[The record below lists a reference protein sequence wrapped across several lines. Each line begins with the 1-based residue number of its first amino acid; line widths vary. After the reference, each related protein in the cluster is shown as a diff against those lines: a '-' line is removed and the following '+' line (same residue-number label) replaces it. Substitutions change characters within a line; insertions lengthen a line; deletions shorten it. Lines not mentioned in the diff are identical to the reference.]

1 MRSRITVSILSL
13 SVAVLSLALG
23 GCTGGNINKES
34 NFSSGVSKPTVDSN
48 SSSGGSA
55 PLDEPSD
62 NSAADS
68 TPSAPAVPSGDPT
81 IFIGPDGNP
90 IYDSEITKLISYKD
104 DFNKKA
110 AEITADDEY
119 VTILCEGFQ
128 YFKEPGG
135 VTYNSLDNPEKFDGL
150 EFKGEMPENKNPW
163 KRVNVGDEI
172 CGLKLKYAV
181 SQFVMENK
189 EANDFE
195 KRGTYYN
202 CEQPAAYQFAKEK
215 DKELVEF
222 EGSITLTGLLSSDA
236 PNYYHPDGGYMS
248 FIPVEDKLP
257 VMCYDKFITEPNT
270 YRSVSH
276 GTGGLG
282 SICENI
288 ISIRIKEPQGEIK
301 NQQKIEF
308 ADEELGIGDTVL
320 ARVTLSN
327 ITYGYGYY
335 VADFSDV
342 EILSDVLAHEG
353 DQI

>member
-1 MRSRITVSILSL
+1 MKSKIAVLILSL
-13 SVAVLSLALG
+13 SVAVLSLMLG
-23 GCTGGNINKES
+23 GCSGNGSE
-34 NFSSGVSKPTVDSN
+34 SN
-48 SSSGGSA
+48 SSSGLSQPTEDSNNSSGGSD
-55 PLDEPSD
+55 PLDESPVNSD
-62 NSAADS
+62 PDS
-68 TPSAPAVPSGDPT
+68 MLSAPVVPSGNPT

-90 IYDSEITKLISYKD
+90 IYDSEITKLISYKQ

-135 VTYNSLDNPEKFDGL
+135 VTYNSFDNPEMFDGL

-189 EANDFE
+189 AENDFE

-202 CEQPAAYQFAKEK
+202 CEQPEVYQFSKNK
-215 DKELVEF
+215 KLVEF
-222 EGSITLTGLLSSDA
+222 EGSITLTGFLSSSA
-236 PNYYHPDGGYMS
+236 RNIYFPDGGYMN
-248 FIPVEDKLP
+248 FTPVEDKLP
-257 VMCYDKFITEPNT
+257 VMCHDEFITEPNT
-270 YRSVSH
+270 YKSVSN
-276 GTGGLG
+276 GVGG
-282 SICENI
+282 SICENF
-288 ISIRIKEPQGEIK
+288 ISINIKKPQGEIK
-301 NQQKIEF
+301 NQQEIEF

-327 ITYGYGYY
+327 ITYAYGYY
-335 VADFSDV
+335 SADFSNV
-342 EILSDVLAHEG
+342 EILSDVLAHEE
-353 DQI
+353 DTI